1 MTARANTSIRLSADE
16 KRRLLEWGPDVS
28 AAVRRV
34 LAVADAAWAYYALP
48 AGEDDTAAWSRVE
61 AELRQAMLEPKP
73 TTTRELVRERMRPGR
88 TAGDIARMLG
98 MTRQAVQWHMRK
110 IREGA

>member
-1 MTARANTSIRLSADE
+1 MTARTNTSIRLSDDE

-34 LAVADAAWAYYALP
+34 LAVAEEAWQLSRKRVDDDALLQALVP
-48 AGEDDTAAWSRVE
+48 PGAPR
-61 AELRQAMLEPKP
+61 P
-73 TTTRELVRERMRPGR
+73 TTRELVRAKMRPGR

-98 MTRQAVQWHMRK
+98 MTRQAVQWHMRR